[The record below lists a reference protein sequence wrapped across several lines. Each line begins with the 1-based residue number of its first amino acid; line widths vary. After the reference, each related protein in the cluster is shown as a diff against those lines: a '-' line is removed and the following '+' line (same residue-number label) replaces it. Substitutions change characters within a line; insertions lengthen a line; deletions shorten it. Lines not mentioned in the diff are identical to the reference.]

1 MKKYLIPTTK
11 DVTIVPDARLL
22 ISSENVGYTGG
33 SIGDPVS
40 GPSASPERHVLL

>member
-22 ISSENVGYTGG
+22 ISSENAGYHGENPGAPVG
-33 SIGDPVS
+33 